1 MLAQKCAIGLRH
13 TGRRVHLHWVANL
26 LSPAACSLDR
36 NNIGVK
42 GAVELTKVLPQCMAV
57 VSLR

>member
-1 MLAQKCAIGLRH
+1 MRLRH

-36 NNIGVK
+36 DNIGAK
-42 GAVELTKVLPQCMAV
+42 GAVELTKVLPQCMAL